1 MLTQEF
7 DQQTERYLTEILS
20 HENTTSD
27 ELIKSLIHDRW
38 LLIQSELPTPHKRKN
53 PKQTIADFI
62 HRKYAQPVNREVF
75 ASREGAIAR

>member
-27 ELIKSLIHDRW
+27 ELLKSMIHDRW
-38 LLIQSELPTPHKRKN
+38 LLLQSELPPLPKRRSH
-53 PKQTIADFI
+53 KQTIAEFI
-62 HRKYAQPVNREVF
+62 RKKYAQPVNRESF
-75 ASREGAIAR
+75 LPQ

>member
-27 ELIKSLIHDRW
+27 ELIKALIHDRW
-38 LLIQSELPTPHKRKN
+38 LLIQAELPILQKPKNHK
-53 PKQTIADFI
+53 QAIADFI
-62 HRKYAQPVNREVF
+62 RKKYAQPVNRELF
-75 ASREGAIAR
+75 LSQKGMILR